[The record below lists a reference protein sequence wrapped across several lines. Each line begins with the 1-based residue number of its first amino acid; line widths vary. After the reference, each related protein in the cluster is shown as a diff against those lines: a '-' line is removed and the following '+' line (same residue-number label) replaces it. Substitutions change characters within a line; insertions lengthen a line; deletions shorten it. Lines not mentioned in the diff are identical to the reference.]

1 MPLQSSDVLKLGSF
15 MVVVDP
21 IDQRYLFDTGTGQDQ
36 PWAFFLVFR
45 S

>member
-1 MPLQSSDVLKLGSF
+1 MPLKGLDVLRLVSF

-36 PWAFFLVFR
+36 PRAFFLVSR